1 MEKVL
6 PQQRG
11 NFFCLKCPGFWIV
24 EVCAEGEPRKTSFAF
39 AEKILAFFEFLFYND
54 FRTNVFF
61 GFQFVEWRRAA

>member
-11 NFFCLKCPGFWIV
+11 NFFVSNAPVFGSLWFALKGSQESFLCF
-24 EVCAEGEPRKTSFAF
+24 CKKT
-39 AEKILAFFEFLFYND
+39 LAFFEFLFYND

-61 GFQFVEWRRAA
+61 GFQFVEGRRAA